1 MGRVTVLLLLVL
13 GLSRVGL
20 GQSVELNA
28 VGSHVLPGAVGHLSL
43 QWENLVSVTPVGIS
57 VDAPGHFNFM
67 GLPSLGSTSQ
77 GSSALL
83 FMVHPYTP
91 SGAHHMVIELEGG
104 DRPLAQC
111 TVIVE
116 VGKRYGIESSLLL
129 EQRDRVEILHTNT
142 GNVDIELGSKTLNPG
157 ASIRAKYYP
166 EQAREIQVFAVSE
179 DWDSSYTVPLK
190 KRFYPAS
197 SVVAHSKNQPLM
209 DYHWQQQW
217 MGQRSFSNARVAFHE
232 KNWHLHLYTW
242 NRYIRGAGTYR
253 NGQNFLAAGH
263 RNFQG
268 SHLIRPNISWY
279 AQGAMNG
286 WNGFIDEQSFGGSKR
301 WSKGE
306 NELHLGGMGFGQ
318 TLVPH
323 LALHLREGRDYL
335 SYESIG
341 KLQEA
346 AWGLNRGS
354 WNSYGRLLHV
364 PKQWTQRSLQ
374 QSNGV
379 IGNSLSV
386 GTFRLNQQSAFYQN
400 QGELFHFHNAQVQLG
415 SKGFQ
420 WITRGMYSSNGMARA
435 SSQATCRLG
444 RHSISLRN
452 QRAIVKAG
460 TQSQWLGQY
469 YWRTPRSNFSLSAQ
483 HLISGWTFRT
493 YGGWSFRSYSFHVQG
508 GYSSLPSS
516 PWFYQASLSKKVG
529 NQQISVVSSRRI
541 PVQIAIQG
549 TLFHPS
555 EWVNIKG
562 RVVDGKGAGLT
573 DVVLHY
579 GDRIVQ
585 TDSKGS
591 FEFTGV
597 TRNCSL
603 EIKAASMPF
612 AHFPVEG
619 YTQQF
624 DLKAKHNRV
633 EIRCFSSGGIR
644 GDVRT
649 KFSNAV
655 GLRSPIHYDDLV
667 IVLQNKGQKYT
678 CEIDG
683 TGAFRISGIPPGE
696 YQIYIQGLSND
707 YRFSPASVSVE
718 EGFITSLPLTIWE
731 VEQTI
736 PMQQL

>member
-1 MGRVTVLLLLVL
+1 MGRIKLLLLLVL
-13 GLSRVGL
+13 GLIRTGL
-20 GQSVELNA
+20 GQSVELNV
-28 VGSHVLPGAVGHLSL
+28 VGSHVLPGAVGHISL
-43 QWENLVSVTPVGIS
+43 QWENLVSITPVDIS
-57 VDAPGHFNFM
+57 VDAPGHFTFM

-91 SGAHHMVIELEGG
+91 SGAYHIVIELKG
-104 DRPLAQC
+104 DGRSLDQC
-111 TVIVE
+111 TVVVE

-142 GNVDIELGSKTLNPG
+142 GNVDIELGSERLRPG
-157 ASIRAKYYP
+157 ASIRAKYYS
-166 EQAREIQVFAVSE
+166 EQARKIQVFAMSE

-197 SVVAHSKNQPLM
+197 SVIAHPKNQPLM

-232 KNWHLHLYTW
+232 KNWHLNLNTW
-242 NRYIRGAGTYR
+242 NRYIRGAAMYR
-253 NGQNFLAAGH
+253 NGQDFLAAGH

-268 SHLIRPNISWY
+268 SHLIRPSISWY
-279 AQGAMNG
+279 VQGEMNG
-286 WNGFIDEQSFGGSKR
+286 WNGFVEEQGFGGSKR

-306 NELHLGGMGFGQ
+306 NEFQLGGMGFGQ

-323 LALHLREGRDYL
+323 VALQLREGRDYL
-335 SYESIG
+335 SFESVG

-346 AWGLNRGS
+346 AWGFNRGG

-364 PKQWTQRSLQ
+364 PEQWTQISLQ

-386 GTFRLNQQSAFYQN
+386 GTFRLNQQSVLYQN
-400 QGELFHFHNAQVQLG
+400 QGELFHFHNAQIQLG

-420 WITRGMYSSNGMARA
+420 WITRGMYSSNGITRA
-435 SSQATCRLG
+435 SSQATYRLG
-444 RHSISLRN
+444 RHSVCIRN

-460 TQSQWLGQY
+460 TQSQWMGQY

-483 HLISGWTFRT
+483 HLRSGWTFRS
-493 YGGWSFRSYSFHVQG
+493 YGGWSYRSYSFHIQG

-516 PWFYQASLSKKVG
+516 PWFYQASLSKKVW
-529 NQQISVVSSRRI
+529 NQQISVISSRRI
-541 PVQIAIQG
+541 PVQIAVRG

-555 EWVNIKG
+555 DRVNIRG
-562 RVVDGKGAGLT
+562 RVVDGNGAGLA
-573 DVVLHY
+573 DVVLNY
-579 GDRIVQ
+579 GGRIVQ
-585 TDSKGS
+585 TDSKGC
-591 FEFTGV
+591 FEFTSV
-597 TRNCSL
+597 TRNCSI
-603 EIKAASMPF
+603 EIEAASMPF

-624 DLKAKHNRV
+624 TLEAKQNKV
-633 EIRCFSSGGIR
+633 EIRCFSSGGVR
-644 GDVRT
+644 GEIQ
-649 KFSNAV
+649 KEFSNAV
-655 GLRSPIHYDDLV
+655 GLRSPIDYDDLV
-667 IVLQNKGQKYT
+667 VILQKEGQKYT

-683 TGAFRISGIPPGE
+683 TGEFRISGIPPGE
-696 YQIYIQGLSND
+696 YKIYIQGLSND

-718 EGFITSLPLTIWE
+718 ESSITSLPLYIWE
-731 VEQTI
+731 VLQTI
-736 PMQQL
+736 PIQQL

>member
-1 MGRVTVLLLLVL
+1 MTRI
-13 GLSRVGL
+13 GL
-20 GQSVELNA
+20 GQSMELRA
-28 VGSHVLPGAVGHLSL
+28 VGGTVLPGAVGHISL
-43 QWENLVSVTPVGIS
+43 QWENLVSVAPVDIS
-57 VDAPGHFNFM
+57 IDAEQNFTFM
-67 GLPSLGSTSQ
+67 GLPSVGSTSQ

-91 SGAHHMVIELEGG
+91 SGSHPVVVELKSS
-104 DRPLAQC
+104 DRSIAEC
-111 TVIVE
+111 TAIVYVDE
-116 VGKRYGIESSLLL
+116 RPGIESSLLL

-142 GNVDIELGSKTLNPG
+142 GNTTIELGSETLPPG
-157 ASIRAKYYP
+157 TSIRAKYYP
-166 EQAREIQVFAVSE
+166 EQSREIQVFAVSE

-197 SVVAHSKNQPLM
+197 SMVTLPKNQPLM

-217 MGQRSFSNARVAFHE
+217 VGQRSFSNARVAFHE
-232 KNWHLHLYTW
+232 KNWHLNLNTW
-242 NRYIRGAGTYR
+242 NRYIRGAATYR
-253 NGQNFLAAGH
+253 NGQNFLGAGH

-268 SHLIRPNISWY
+268 ASLIRPSISWY
-279 AQGAMNG
+279 AQGMLNG
-286 WNGFIDEQSFGGSKR
+286 WNMFLDEQSYGGGKR
-301 WSKGE
+301 WVKEE
-306 NELHLGGMGFGQ
+306 NELQLGGMGFGR

-323 LALHLREGRDYL
+323 LALYLREGRDYI
-335 SYESIG
+335 SYESVG

-346 AWGLNRGS
+346 AWGFNRGG

-364 PKQWTQRSLQ
+364 PEQWTQRSLQ

-400 QGELFHFHNAQVQLG
+400 QGELFHFHNAQIQLG
-415 SKGFQ
+415 GKGFQ
-420 WITRGMYSSNGMARA
+420 WITRGVYSSNGMART
-435 SSQATCRLG
+435 SSQATYRLG
-444 RHSISLRN
+444 RHSISVRN

-460 TQSQWLGQY
+460 TQSQWMGQY

-483 HLISGWTFRT
+483 HLMSGWTVRS
-493 YGGWSFRSYSFHVQG
+493 YGGWSFRSYSFHIQG

-529 NQQISVVSSRRI
+529 NQQISVVSSRRMPI
-541 PVQIAIQG
+541 QIAIQG

-562 RVVDGKGAGLT
+562 RVVDGKGAGLA

-591 FEFTGV
+591 FEFIGV

-603 EIKAASMPF
+603 TIEAASMPF

-624 DLKAKHNRV
+624 ALKSKHNKV
-633 EIRCFSSGGIR
+633 EIHCFSSGGIQ
-644 GDVRT
+644 GEVHT
-649 KFSNAV
+649 KFTNTV
-655 GLRSPIHYDDLV
+655 GLRSPIRYDDLEV
-667 IVLQNKGQKYT
+667 VLQKEGQQYT

-683 TGAFRISGIPPGE
+683 TGRFRISGIPPGE
-696 YQIYIQGLSND
+696 YQIYIKGLSND
-707 YRFSPASVSVE
+707 YRFSPATVSVE
-718 EGFITSLPLTIWE
+718 EGSIASLSLTIWE